1 MGGNTA
7 KVAKEDLENKL
18 GEYVITNENMLNYKY
33 NSDNKLEDKNE
44 KI

>member
-18 GEYVITNENMLNYKY
+18 GRKVLTSNNKLNYQY
-33 NSDNKLEDKNE
+33 SDNRLLDK
-44 KI
+44 